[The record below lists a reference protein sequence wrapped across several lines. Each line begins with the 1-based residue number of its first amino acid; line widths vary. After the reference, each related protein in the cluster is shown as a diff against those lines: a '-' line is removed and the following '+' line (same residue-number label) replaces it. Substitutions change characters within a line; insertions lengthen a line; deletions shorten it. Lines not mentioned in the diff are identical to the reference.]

1 MQSYF
6 ANQTHRGKILGWAG
20 IIKVDG
26 QAYQW
31 LGAPG
36 FPNVQQTSFE
46 YTSTKSIFQLSVA
59 GKVAMEVT
67 FLSPVTPDDFQRQSI
82 VGSYI
87 DISVRSIDGVAHDVQ
102 LYSDISAG
110 KSDYFG

>member
-1 MQSYF
+1 
-6 ANQTHRGKILGWAG
+6 
-20 IIKVDG
+20 
-26 QAYQW
+26 
-31 LGAPG
+31 
-36 FPNVQQTSFE
+36 
-46 YTSTKSIFQLSVA
+46 
-59 GKVAMEVT
+59 MEVT